1 MRLKKNKSI
10 PLSWV
15 GEDFIQVG
23 VDTANS
29 FQISNLPL
37 NIQAVIDQADGV
49 KQFPEISE
57 AAVNSLLK
65 SEVLINL
72 DALADQEV
80 KIKNLKIEI
89 QGNQDVSHLLVKV
102 FKDLGFTKT
111 VTRKSDPISSNA
123 ELLIIF
129 GFIPTPL
136 KIPHLLLNIVGETI
150 VIGPLVVPGK
160 TSCLNCLYLHRKDL
174 NPNWPKLAL
183 RFDQTKLI
191 VEGRLGYQA
200 AVICTSAVQNFL
212 DEANDFDLRN
222 KSLEVNLSKNFM
234 QLRELSPHPG
244 CGCKW

>member
-1 MRLKKNKSI
+1 VRLKRNKSI
-10 PLSWV
+10 PLSWA
-15 GEDFIQVG
+15 GKDSIQVG

-29 FQISNLPL
+29 FQICNLPL

-57 AAVNSLLK
+57 SVVDSLLK

-72 DALADQEV
+72 DALAHQKI
-80 KIKNLKIEI
+80 KIKNLKLEI
-89 QGNQDVSHLLVKV
+89 QNNQDVSNLLLKI
-102 FKDLGFTKT
+102 FKDLGFAKA
-111 VTRKSDPISSNA
+111 VTRKSDPITSSA
-123 ELLIIF
+123 QLLIIF
-129 GFIPTPL
+129 GFIPKTL

-150 VIGPLVVPGK
+150 AIGPLVVPGE

-174 NPNWPKLAL
+174 NPAWPKLAM

-200 AVICTSAVQNFL
+200 AAICASAVQNFL
-212 DEANDFDLRN
+212 DEANEFDLRD